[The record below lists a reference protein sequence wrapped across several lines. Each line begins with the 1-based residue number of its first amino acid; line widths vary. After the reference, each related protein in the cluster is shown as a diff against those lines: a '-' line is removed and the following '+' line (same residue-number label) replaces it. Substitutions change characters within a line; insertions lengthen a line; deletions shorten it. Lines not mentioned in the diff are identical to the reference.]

1 MSDPPRWF
9 SGAYRSQRRVGT
21 GSSGRFV
28 LPCVGRFWP
37 KAAVTGIHL
46 GQQLSGDKP
55 PSMLMITRSK
65 AAALREA
72 EQDKLATAEHENCLG
87 LMQHDEVRP
96 RHLGDTIKSLQ
107 SPIGRLNV

>member
-1 MSDPPRWF
+1 
-9 SGAYRSQRRVGT
+9 
-21 GSSGRFV
+21 
-28 LPCVGRFWP
+28 
-37 KAAVTGIHL
+37 
-46 GQQLSGDKP
+46 
-55 PSMLMITRSK
+55 MITRSK

>member
-1 MSDPPRWF
+1 MIIRAGLAEPIAVRGVWEP
-9 SGAYRSQRRVGT
+9 GQVVGLCCPAL
-21 GSSGRFV
+21 V
-28 LPCVGRFWP
+28 RFWP

>member
-1 MSDPPRWF
+1 M
-9 SGAYRSQRRVGT
+9 VGLCCPAL
-21 GSSGRFV
+21 V
-28 LPCVGRFWP
+28 RFWP